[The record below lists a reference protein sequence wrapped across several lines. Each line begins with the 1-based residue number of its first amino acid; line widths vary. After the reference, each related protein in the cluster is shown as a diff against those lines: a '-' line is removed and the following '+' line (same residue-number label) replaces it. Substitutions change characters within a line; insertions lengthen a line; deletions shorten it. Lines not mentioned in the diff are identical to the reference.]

1 MISREDSRVSCYYFK
16 KNHFMNRKNF
26 LQKVTMGTG
35 SIIAA
40 PYLLSGQS
48 APPKIPSQADPLPPE
63 KVKEFVVAGHGNLDK
78 VKSLLLEI
86 PTLLYATWDW
96 GGGDFET
103 ALEGAG
109 HVGNKEI
116 ANYLIGQGARTNLFV
131 LTMLGKT
138 KIVKSYLRAFPQY
151 LSARGPHGFT
161 FLHHAQKGGDDAK
174 ELLDYFQNMGLKE
187 TKTAL

>member
-1 MISREDSRVSCYYFK
+1 MD
-16 KNHFMNRKNF
+16 RKIF
-26 LQKVTMGTG
+26 LQKVAIGTG
-35 SIIAA
+35 SLIAI
-40 PYLLSGQS
+40 PYFLSGQNT
-48 APPKIPSQADPLPPE
+48 AAKTPGADPLPAE
-63 KVKEFVVAGHGNLDK
+63 MVKEFVVAGHSNMVR
-78 VKSLLLEI
+78 VKEMLAEH

-116 ANYLIGQGARTNLFV
+116 ANHLIGQGARTNLFV

-138 KIVKSYLRAFPQY
+138 SIVKSYLEVFPQY

-161 FLHHAQKGGDDAK
+161 FLHHAQKGGEDAK
-174 ELLDYFQNMGLKE
+174 ELLDYFQSKGLTE
-187 TKTAL
+187 TKAAL